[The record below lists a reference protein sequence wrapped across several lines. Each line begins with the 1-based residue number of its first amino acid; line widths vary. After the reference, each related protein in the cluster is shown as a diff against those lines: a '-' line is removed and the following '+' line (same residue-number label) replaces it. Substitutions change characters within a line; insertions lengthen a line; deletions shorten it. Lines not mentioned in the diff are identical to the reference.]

1 MKARYI
7 RTSSLNQ
14 SQERQLARSNKD
26 EKVYTDTIS
35 GSIPFNERVQAKSL
49 IKDCENNQIRTIS
62 VSSVDRLGRDAFD
75 IQKTIEYFNTKGI
88 NITIDNLGIQSIVHG
103 KTNPIF
109 KMITDVLA
117 NVAQMEKDS
126 IRERQLEG
134 IAIAKKK
141 GTYKGREK
149 GSIETPEQILKKYP
163 KVVKEIKMYPDSSLR
178 RLAKNSGVSSNTA
191 KKVKEILE
199 EYEKNRRA

>member
-7 RTSSLNQ
+7 RTSSSSQ
-14 SQERQLARSNKD
+14 SQERQLARSDTD

-35 GSIPFNERVQAKSL
+35 GSTPFNERTQAKEL
-49 IKDCENNQIRTIS
+49 IKDCEKKKIRSIS

-75 IQKTIEYFNTKGI
+75 IQKTIEYFNTKCI
-88 NITIDNLGIQSIVHG
+88 NITIDNLGIQSIIDG

-134 IAIAKKK
+134 IAIAKKN

-149 GSIETPEQILKKYP
+149 GSKETPEQILKKYP
-163 KVVKEIKMYPDSSLR
+163 KVVKEIKLYPDSSLR
-178 RLAKNSGVSSNTA
+178 RLARYSQVSSNTV
-191 KKVKEILE
+191 KKVKKILE
-199 EYEKNRRA
+199 EYEKNRRT